1 MTAELDPELLALEGE
16 TLTVLAPG
24 GLVVVVEALDD
35 DTYAYP
41 KTANLKRGQSIVLTE
56 PVLRASVNRKGT
68 SWLLDS
74 ELDQRDKYGHVRFSL
89 DGWPENE
96 PVMVPGSPEALY
108 QADQER
114 ALAWRT
120 KAGPELADALRDIDR
135 RLGRGGTKST
145 ILREDRRS
153 TDRAVADA
161 LTQRRLVEAEFRAQA
176 EAAGGA
182 A

>member
-114 ALAWRT
+114 ALA
-120 KAGPELADALRDIDR
+120 
-135 RLGRGGTKST
+135 
-145 ILREDRRS
+145 
-153 TDRAVADA
+153 
-161 LTQRRLVEAEFRAQA
+161 
-176 EAAGGA
+176 
-182 A
+182 